1 MGFAEAGQREGEKKG
16 KRRGKIERGA
26 QGKERMAAAD
36 KLQAR
41 NTQTTAVYE
50 NDESGIIVTP
60 Q

>member
-1 MGFAEAGQREGEKKG
+1 MLVGFAEAGHREGRRQE
-16 KRRGKIERGA
+16 RGKIERVAPGE
-26 QGKERMAAAD
+26 ERMAGAD

-50 NDESGIIVTP
+50 NDESGIMVTL

>member
-1 MGFAEAGQREGEKKG
+1 MGFAEAGRRGRKQE
-16 KRRGKIERGA
+16 RGKIERRAG
-26 QGKERMAAAD
+26 GSERMAGAD

-50 NDESGIIVTP
+50 NDESGIMVTP